1 MSRSK
6 KRDERLKKLAA
17 GKGPLAWMAKNPVAA
32 NLLMIFLLLGGF
44 MMSGQI
50 KQEVFPEIDLDV
62 VNVTVPYPGASPEEV
77 EQGVILSIE
86 EAVRG
91 IDGVKRIKS
100 TAAES
105 AGVVSVELLLGTNVD
120 QANADIKAAVDRIQ
134 SFPEDAERP
143 VVSLVKPRREVI
155 SLILHGDTDEST
167 LFNLAERVRDELL
180 AHPGITQVDVLG
192 TRSPEISVE
201 IPQERLR
208 AHGLTL
214 QSVAQRIRLA
224 SVELPGGGIKTPGGE
239 VLLRTDERRDRGREF
254 ENIELI
260 RQPDG
265 AAVLLSDVAE
275 VKDGFADTDVGAYFE
290 GERAVRITVYRVGD
304 QTPITVAD
312 AVREYMAD
320 NAQNLPP
327 GIEFD
332 VWQDWSEIYRDRI
345 GLLLKNAFIGLIL
358 VFAGLGLFLR
368 VRLAFWVTMGIPISF
383 LGSMLLMPAMD
394 VSINMISLFAF
405 IVTLGMVV
413 DDAIVVGEN
422 IFARRQDGM
431 SYIDA
436 AVAGVKEVG
445 TPVIFAIMTTI
456 AAFTPMFFVPGTM
469 GKFFRVI
476 PAIVVSVLL
485 ISLVESLIVLP
496 AHLGHKHTGIFSRLC
511 LRLLGIDPMEIMFD
525 AIDKQQAKVS
535 RGLERFIER
544 VYQPL
549 IRVSLNWRYAT
560 VGLCIAAFVATI
572 GLVAGGRVDFSF
584 FPKIDGDVVNAK
596 ARLAVG
602 APLEDSQRIAQLLE
616 DRLDEVLAPHG
627 GDAIVRGQL
636 TQIGLGF
643 RDGGPDQ
650 TNGETGSHVVDVSV
664 FLIPTDGRDINA
676 SALADKWREAVGDVP
691 GLDSLT
697 FKYAIGPGS
706 GVPINV
712 QLSHRDTRI
721 LERASKDVAAGFKNY
736 AGVKDIED
744 GYQDGKR
751 QLSFKLTPEGR
762 SAGLTEADLG
772 RQLRGAFFGVEA
784 VRQQRGRHE
793 IRTYVRLPRQD
804 RRTANMLDEMVLLTP
819 QGAEIPLSR
828 AAVLDPSISPT
839 SIRREDSKRVVS
851 VTADV
856 VPGVANANVVLAQ
869 FREKELPAI
878 MAKYP
883 GLSWSLEGDQREQSE
898 TVGALSVGL
907 VMAMLAIFA
916 LLAIPFRSYTQP
928 LIIMSAIPFG
938 LVGAIWGHI
947 FLGLELSLMSF
958 MGIVALAGIVVN
970 DSLVLIVAVNQLRK
984 DGHTLLDAVRLG
996 SMSRFRPI
1004 MLTSLTTFLGLAPMV
1019 LETSVQARF
1028 LVPMAVSLAFG
1039 VVFATVIILFLVPC
1053 LYVALEDIKGFT
1065 SFERAE
1071 PEGTNGQIVGV
1082 QEGRLPT

>member
-1 MSRSK
+1 MSRSE
-6 KRDERLKKLAA
+6 KRDARLKKLAA

-44 MMSGQI
+44 MMSKQI

-62 VNVTVPYPGASPEEV
+62 VTVTVPYPGASPEEV
-77 EQGVILSIE
+77 EQGVVLAIE

-91 IDGVKRIKS
+91 VDGVKRVKS
-100 TAAES
+100 TAGEG
-105 AGVVSVELLLGTNVD
+105 AGVVSVELLLGASAD

-134 SFPEDAERP
+134 SFPVDAERP
-143 VVSLVKPRREVI
+143 VVSLLKPRREVI
-155 SLILHGDTDEST
+155 SLILHGDADEHT

-180 AHPGITQVDVLG
+180 ADPGITQVDVLG
-192 TRSPEISVE
+192 TRQPEISVE
-201 IPQERLR
+201 IPQEKLR

-214 QSVAQRIRLA
+214 QGVAGRIRAA

-254 ENIELI
+254 GQIELF

-265 AAVLLSDVAE
+265 ASIRVSDVAT
-275 VKDGFADTDVGAYFE
+275 VHDDFRDADIASYFQ

-304 QTPITVAD
+304 QTPISVAD
-312 AVREYMAD
+312 AVNAYMAD

-327 GIEFD
+327 GIKFD
-332 VWQDWSEIYRDRI
+332 AWRDWSEIYRDRI
-345 GLLLKNAFIGLIL
+345 GLLLKNALIGLVL
-358 VFAGLGLFLR
+358 VFLCLGLFLR

-431 SYIDA
+431 SHIDA

-445 TPVIFAIMTTI
+445 TPVIFAIATTVV
-456 AAFTPMFFVPGTM
+456 AFTPMLFIPGTM
-469 GKFFRVI
+469 GKFFSVI

-496 AHLGHKHTGIFSRLC
+496 AHLGHQERGMFGRLC
-511 LRLLGIDPMEIMFD
+511 VRLFDFDPVEAVFD
-525 AIDKQQAKVS
+525 AIDHQQAKVS
-535 RGLERFIER
+535 RALERFIENI
-544 VYQPL
+544 YQPAV
-549 IRVSLNWRYAT
+549 RVALNWRYAT
-560 VGLCIAAFVATI
+560 MGACLATFIVTI
-572 GLVAGGRVDFSF
+572 GLVAGGRVEFSF

-602 APLEDSQRIAQLLE
+602 APIEDSERVARILE
-616 DRLDEVLAPHG
+616 DRLDEVLAPYG

-636 TQIGLGF
+636 TQIGSGF
-643 RDGGPDQ
+643 RDGGPGLGGTDS
-650 TNGETGSHVVDVSV
+650 GSHVVDVSV
-664 FLIPTDGRDINA
+664 FLVPTDGRDIIA
-676 SALADKWREAVGDVP
+676 SQLSNKWREAVGELP
-691 GLDSLT
+691 GLESLT
-697 FKYAIGPGS
+697 FKFAIGPGA
-706 GVPINV
+706 GVPIDV
-712 QLSHRDTRI
+712 QLSHRDTMT
-721 LERASKDVAAGFKNY
+721 LERASQDVAAALKNY

-762 SAGLTEADLG
+762 AAGLTEADLG
-772 RQLRGAFFGVEA
+772 RQLRAAFFGVEA

-793 IRTYVRLPRQD
+793 LRTYVRLPRAD
-804 RRTANMLDEMVLLTP
+804 RRTANMLNELVLLTP
-819 QGAEIPLSR
+819 QGGEIPLSR
-828 AAVLDPSISPT
+828 AAVQDPSIAPT
-839 SIRREDSKRVVS
+839 SIGREDGKRVVS
-851 VTADV
+851 VTADII
-856 VPGVANANVVLAQ
+856 PGVANANVVLGQ
-869 FREKELPAI
+869 FQKKELPAI
-878 MAKYP
+878 LARYP
-883 GLSWSLEGDQREQSE
+883 GLSFSLEGTQREQSE

-907 VMAMLAIFA
+907 VLALLGIFA

-938 LVGAIWGHI
+938 LVGAVWGHI

-970 DSLVLIVAVNQLRK
+970 DSLVLIVAVNQLRA
-984 DGHTLLDAVRLG
+984 DGHDKLEAVRIG

-1039 VVFATVIILFLVPC
+1039 VAFATVIILFLVPC
-1053 LYVALEDIKGFT
+1053 LYLALEDLTGLTTFDT
-1065 SFERAE
+1065 
-1071 PEGTNGQIVGV
+1071 PEHEESDQIAGV